1 MKPCT
6 IVVKNK
12 GRKRIVTAMR
22 GEEEVTMLE
31 TTVTDDETGR
41 VLNTVISHSAYRDT
55 LTFSVFY
62 NDESLADKSHNGGQ
76 K

>member
-6 IVVKNK
+6 IVIKNK
-12 GRKRIVTAMR
+12 GRKRILSGFR
-22 GEEEVTMLE
+22 GLHEVTVLE

-41 VLNTVISHSAYRDT
+41 VLNTVTSHSANDDT
-55 LTFSVFY
+55 LTFNVFY
-62 NDESLADKSHNGGQ
+62 DEAKG